1 MQFSYNTNNKL
12 WLRVSDKN
20 DEYVRFYHWAGG
32 KATLTDIFN
41 KDGSH
46 TYGKG
51 GV

>member
-32 KATLTDIFN
+32 KATLTDTFN